1 MGWRSLQRLA
11 AGQVIGRWRSASMR
25 RSVSRLEIT
34 GLAAGQSVGG
44 DQQVFRDVGEH
55 DGDQRVC
62 RDQ

>member
-1 MGWRSLQRLA
+1 
-11 AGQVIGRWRSASMR
+11 MR

-62 RDQ
+62 RDQSVGWRWMSMLEINQ